1 MKSLAALEHGRHNQ
15 NSAQNALLREHVGT
29 HKKCRDWQS
38 FAHPTTMP
46 ATKDGLLTLELDPVL
61 RVAGEEISGNVLL
74 DFETL
79 QRTPVQDICVYL
91 NGSVFTYVVT
101 L

>member
-1 MKSLAALEHGRHNQ
+1 MDLNSRDKWTACIALVSCEVDIKTTVFLVVWRCQ
-15 NSAQNALLREHVGT
+15 ETR
-29 HKKCRDWQS
+29 
-38 FAHPTTMP
+38 PTTMP